1 MSDLVPQIFSW
12 KTIAWLIPTAIAVY
26 GVALKIKSSKINY
39 DRPKIRIL
47 NSFATPG
54 YFPSKI
60 ELFMSNPS
68 NFDNSI
74 CRFELRTNQN
84 FHLSKTLEQKDINI
98 PLPKT
103 SSKNSEI
110 SLNFEVVKYL
120 RGRKAVLVLTDL
132 KGSKIKKSFKFMPS
146 YNLRK
151 VKRAI
156 RQIGKN
162 V

>member
-1 MSDLVPQIFSW
+1 MIPHIFSW
-12 KTIAWLIPTAIAVY
+12 KTIAWLIPTAIAVC
-26 GVALKIKSSKINY
+26 GIALKIKSSKINY
-39 DRPKIRIL
+39 DKPKIRIL

-84 FHLSKTLEQKDINI
+84 FHLSKTLEQRDINI

-103 SSKNSEI
+103 SSINSEI
-110 SLNFEVVKYL
+110 SLNYEAVKDS
-120 RGRKAVLVLTDL
+120 RGRQAVLVLTDL
-132 KGSKIKKSFKFMPS
+132 KGSIIKKSFKFMPS
-146 YNLRK
+146 YNFRK
-151 VKRAI
+151 LKE
-156 RQIGKN
+156 Q
-162 V
+162 